1 MPGAGGQNGAFPRD
15 PTMPASPDAPPRLRA
30 LPLLLALVALQWLLV
45 ANPGYFSH
53 DELQWG
59 ARADVAGWADLPWV
73 SWTDVG
79 TFQWRPL
86 TFNLWLVVSN
96 ASFGWPQ
103 AMHLLWVAMG
113 SAVALALGSLLLRVG
128 ASAAVARGAA
138 LLFALGPYAAY
149 VHGWVGTLADLLWV
163 GAAMALAHALVTL
176 HVRGAAPVVA
186 AAVAFAFTALGLLAK
201 EAALAIPAL
210 LGLAWCLQRGRPVG
224 LAAVIGSGVAAVLYL
239 ALRFDTLMTPA
250 EASTYA
256 ISPGSAPRNWATYWL
271 FPLRPAAFEATG
283 TWLASAKHLAI
294 SSGLLLALV
303 AAMARQAPR
312 LALALVVGGSLALAP
327 ALPLAFPANQYGY
340 GFWAWGVACLALA
353 WPALGRAGRGLVL
366 FLALVTTWHGV
377 NVQREMQRVGEKQA
391 VFQPALVQALAAHD
405 GELRLLTPARDEWIY
420 RRLSHEVPAWRG
432 AAIGDRVVWVDVAG
446 EADFAV
452 AEDGAL
458 VAP

>member
-1 MPGAGGQNGAFPRD
+1 MPGPGGQNGAFPRD
-15 PTMPASPDAPPRLRA
+15 PMMPASPDAPPRLRA

-59 ARADVAGWADLPWV
+59 ARADVANWRDLPWV
-73 SWTDVG
+73 AWTDVG

-86 TFNLWLVVSN
+86 TFNLWLLVSH

-103 AMHLLWVAMG
+103 AMHLAWVAMG
-113 SAVALALGSLLLRVG
+113 SAIALALGALLLRLG

-163 GAAMALAHALVTL
+163 GAALGLAHSLVSL
-176 HVRGAAPVVA
+176 RARGAAPVGA

-210 LGLAWCLQRGRPVG
+210 LGLAWLLRRGRPVG
-224 LAAVIGSGVAAVLYL
+224 LAAVIGSGVAALVYL
-239 ALRFDTLMTPA
+239 ALRLDTLMAPA
-250 EASTYA
+250 EATTYA

-283 TWLASAKHLAI
+283 TWFASAKHLVLA
-294 SSGLLLALV
+294 SGLLLALV
-303 AAMARQAPR
+303 AAIAWRAPR
-312 LALALVVGGSLALAP
+312 RALALVIGGSLAVAP

-340 GFWAWGVACLALA
+340 GFWAWVVACVALA
-353 WPALGRAGRGLVL
+353 WPVLGRAGRGLVL

-391 VFQPALVQALAAHD
+391 VFQPALVQALASHA
-405 GELRLLTPARDEWIY
+405 GELRLLTPERDDWIY

-432 AAIGDRVVWVDVAG
+432 APIGDRVRWVGAS
-446 EADFAV
+446 EAVDYRV

>member
-1 MPGAGGQNGAFPRD
+1 MPPL
-15 PTMPASPDAPPRLRA
+15 PDAPARLRA
-30 LPLLLALVALQWLLV
+30 LPLLLVLVALQWLLV

-59 ARADVAGWADLPWV
+59 ATADVARWRDLPWV

-86 TFNLWLVVSN
+86 TFNLWMLLSH

-103 AMHLLWVAMG
+103 AMHLLWVLMG
-113 SAVALALGSLLLRVG
+113 STIALALGALLLRAG
-128 ASAAVARGAA
+128 ATAAVARGAA
-138 LLFALGPYAAY
+138 VLFALGPYAAY

-163 GAAMALAHALVTL
+163 GCALALAHALL
-176 HVRGAAPVVA
+176 SLRERGAAPLA
-186 AAVAFAFTALGLLAK
+186 MAAVAFAFTALGLLAK

-210 LGLAWCLQRGRPVG
+210 LAVAWWLRRGQPVPLAAVVGSG
-224 LAAVIGSGVAAVLYL
+224 LAAVAYL
-239 ALRFDTLMTPA
+239 ALRLDTLVAPA

-271 FPLRPAAFEATG
+271 YPLRPTAFEATG
-283 TWLASAKHLAI
+283 TWFASTKHLVI
-294 SSGLLLALV
+294 T
-303 AAMARQAPR
+303 AA
-312 LALALVVGGSLALAP
+312 LALALLAAVARRAPRRALALLAGGSLAVAP

-340 GFWAWGVACLALA
+340 GFWAWAVGCVALA
-353 WPALGRAGRGLVL
+353 WPALGRAGRGLVV

-377 NVQREMQRVGEKQA
+377 NVQREMQRVGQKQA
-391 VFQPALVQALAAHD
+391 VFQPALVQALAAHE
-405 GELRLLTPARDEWIY
+405 GELRLLKPARDEWIY

-452 AEDGAL
+452 AEDGGL